1 MHYVT
6 KVLAVEGQGESGVN
20 GMRAMNNQAALPIQP

>member
-1 MHYVT
+1 MHYIT
-6 KVLAVEGQGESGVN
+6 KVLAIGGQGISKVN